1 MHFMHFLLVKFKLNV
16 WYYYCKIYVQLNL
29 PFMMAHVCFDFK
41 FENIFA
47 AICGGNICMAPE
59 WCVNLII
66 FWSLIQVLYNHWST
80 LTVVFVC
87 DVPF

>member
-1 MHFMHFLLVKFKLNV
+1 M
-16 WYYYCKIYVQLNL
+16 CKYIYL
-29 PFMMAHVCFDFK
+29 MMAHVCFDFK
-41 FENIFA
+41 LENIFA

-66 FWSLIQVLYNHWST
+66 FGSLIQVLYNHWST